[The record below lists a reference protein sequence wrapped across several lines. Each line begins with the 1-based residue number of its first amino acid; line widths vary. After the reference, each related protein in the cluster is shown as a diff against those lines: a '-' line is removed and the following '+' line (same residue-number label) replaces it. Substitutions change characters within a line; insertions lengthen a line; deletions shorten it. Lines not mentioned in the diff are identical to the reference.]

1 MQMLLSNKHNDLWR
15 GRGNMP
21 YTKQGDR
28 ENLRGIIPALIENI
42 KVKGDLN
49 YTICEIVG
57 QLCLRDGGLGYTT
70 TSNWIDGVHGAE
82 RELTRRLLG
91 PYEDLK
97 ASQNGDVESFTKLIE
112 TMK

>member
-1 MQMLLSNKHNDLWR
+1 
-15 GRGNMP
+15 MP
-21 YTKQGDR
+21 Y
-28 ENLRGIIPALIENI
+28 I
-42 KVKGDLN
+42 KKEERTMKYVINELLNHIKAKGDLN
-49 YTICEIVG
+49 YVICEIVG
-57 QLCLRDGGLGYTT
+57 QLCLRDGGLGYTS

-97 ASQNGDVESFTKLIE
+97 AKQNGDVESFIKLLE

>member
-1 MQMLLSNKHNDLWR
+1 
-15 GRGNMP
+15 MP
-21 YTKQGDR
+21 YTKQSDR
-28 ENLRGIIPALIENI
+28 MNPREIIPALVDNI

-49 YTICEIVG
+49 YVICEIVG

-97 ASQNGDVESFTKLIE
+97 ASQNGDVESFIKLLEI
-112 TMK
+112 MK

>member
-1 MQMLLSNKHNDLWR
+1 
-15 GRGNMP
+15 MP
-21 YTKQGDR
+21 YTKDEDR
-28 ENLRGIIPALIENI
+28 KMRELIPQLVELI

-49 YTICEIVG
+49 YTICELVG
-57 QLCLRDGGLGYTT
+57 QLCLRDGGLSYTS

-97 ASQNGDVESFTKLIE
+97 AKQNGDVESFVKLLE

>member
-1 MQMLLSNKHNDLWR
+1 MK
-15 GRGNMP
+15 MP
-21 YTKQGDR
+21 YTKQSDR
-28 ENLRGIIPALIENI
+28 TMKDVITELVNHIA
-42 KVKGDLN
+42 VKGDLN
-49 YTICEIVG
+49 YTICELVG
-57 QLCLRDGGLGYTT
+57 QLCLRDGGLSYTS

-97 ASQNGDVESFTKLIE
+97 AKQNGDVESFVTLLE